1 MLDVF
6 LIEGQLVW
14 NIPLMAGLFCMGVL
28 YVALLRTH
36 SELKVHPTQPL
47 LFFSSLFLL
56 YLTIGSPLST
66 LNHLLFSLHMIQM
79 SILFFVIP
87 PLFLLG
93 IPETHTPIIKGISLS
108 PFAALVTFAI
118 MFFFYHLQAVLTFLT
133 LNPFIHN
140 SYLFLL
146 LLLSFMI
153 WRPIVREQ
161 NKQYAFLSGILLL
174 PACGQLI
181 LSGLFGSATNPLLSE
196 MMASLCITPAGL
208 NSLGIFPSAFNS
220 RIDLIIAGIL
230 MMGMHKFAL
239 LLTARLKNKV
249 IEHDLTGNG

>member
-6 LIEGQLVW
+6 LFEGQLVW
-14 NIPLMAGLFCMGVL
+14 NIPLMAGLFGIGAI
-28 YVALLRTH
+28 YVALLRSQT
-36 SELKVHPTQPL
+36 ELKIHPTQPV
-47 LFFSSLFLL
+47 LFFLSLFLF
-56 YLTIGSPLST
+56 YLTIGSPLAT

-79 SILFFVIP
+79 SVLFFVIP

-93 IPETHTPIIKGISLS
+93 IPETNTPVIKELRIS
-108 PFAALVTFAI
+108 PFAALVAFAI
-118 MFFFYHLQAVLTFLT
+118 LLFFYHLQAVLTFLT

-146 LLLSFMI
+146 LILSFMI

-161 NKQYAFLSGILLL
+161 NKQFAFLSGILLL
-174 PACGQLI
+174 PACSQLI
-181 LSGLFGSATNPLLSE
+181 LSGLFGSVTNPLLGG
-196 MMASLCITPAGL
+196 MMATLCITPAGL
-208 NSLGIFPSAFNS
+208 SSLGIFPSAFNT
-220 RIDLIIAGIL
+220 RVDLIIAGVL

-249 IEHDLTGNG
+249 VERDLTENG